1 MNAEVHDPRGEFV
14 ANVVHFGRLLRSAGI
29 SVGTGRILD
38 AIRAVDAVGVESRED
53 FYWTL
58 HAVFVNHPRQRLI
71 FDQAFQVFWRN
82 PRILERAMSLVLP
95 QIRAPMDDS
104 SQEMANRL
112 SDVLFSNM
120 KTKNIAQEQE
130 TETEIRATLTYSD
143 RERLQTADFDSMSKA
158 ELEQVQ
164 KVIAKMRFAFK
175 ELRTRRFHSHAQGD
189 RLDMRKTIKNSL
201 RGTAD
206 AISLSRM
213 KRSSLPP
220 PVVVLCD
227 ISGSMSEYSRM
238 LLHFSHALMLSRAH
252 VTCFVFG
259 TRLTNVSRLLKTKD
273 VDIALS
279 QVSDTVEDWF
289 GGTRIGECL
298 EKFNRFW
305 VRRLPVHSSVVL
317 LVTDGLDRAESG
329 RLEPQIQLLHRSCRH
344 LIWLNPLLRY
354 HEFEPKVEGIRTMLP
369 HVDEFRPVHNLDSLA
384 SLAEALTD
392 RPWQQQKNDFYAPG
406 RKWNLKNL
414 SSSLTNPL
422 IAQ

>member
-53 FYWTL
+53 FYWTM

-112 SDVLFSNM
+112 SDVLFSDM

-143 RERLQTADFDSMSKA
+143 RERLQTVDFDSMSKA

-175 ELRTRRFHSHAQGD
+175 ELKTRRFHSHAQGD
-189 RLDMRKTIKNSL
+189 RLDMRKTIKKSL

-279 QVSDTVEDWF
+279 QVSETVEDWF

-406 RKWNLKNL
+406 KKWNLKNL
-414 SSSLTNPL
+414 SSSLTNSL

>member
-1 MNAEVHDPRGEFV
+1 MNTEVRDSRGEFV

-71 FDQAFQVFWRN
+71 FDQAYQVFWRN

-112 SDVLFSNM
+112 SDVLFANM
-120 KTKNIAQEQE
+120 KTNNIAQEQV

-143 RERLQTADFDSMSKA
+143 RERLQTADFDSMSRA

-164 KVIAKMRFAFK
+164 KVIARMRFAFK
-175 ELRTRRFHSHAQGD
+175 ELKTRRFQPHPQGD
-189 RLDMRKTIKNSL
+189 RLDMRKTIKKRL
-201 RGTAD
+201 RGTAE
-206 AISLSRM
+206 AISLCRM

-259 TRLTNVSRLLKTKD
+259 TRLTNISRLLKTKD

-279 QVSDTVEDWF
+279 QVSETVEDWF

-354 HEFEPKVEGIRTMLP
+354 QEFEPKVEGIRTMLP
-369 HVDEFRPVHNLDSLA
+369 HVDEFRPVHNLESLA
-384 SLAEALTD
+384 SLAEVLTV

-414 SSSLTNPL
+414 SGSLSIPL
-422 IAQ
+422 TAP